1 MMDILA
7 SCRMSSPDDGSHD
20 LHARCLSAAGKIE
33 ELVAERDRLR
43 AALKT
48 ANEQTEM
55 FERRYYLRGD
65 ALEWYADEA
74 KALAMNLQGEAHT
87 SAHTSAVLATLTVLA
102 LDAGRRADE
111 ALKA

>member
-74 KALAMNLQGEAHT
+74 KALAMNLQGG
-87 SAHTSAVLATLTVLA
+87 AHTSAVLATLTVLA